1 MSLNVA
7 SALRDFFASA
17 ARQIKKEPLGLVAA
31 IVSVLG
37 LAWPA
42 YVAINR
48 QCDITTLLHLVDLEA
63 DIAKTHDV
71 GRLDDLFAPDA
82 TVIKWEPPSGA
93 TEAALKEERWIGLD
107 QIRER
112 YKTLPPFPVLTHTH
126 VRING
131 YWPWAT
137 TAWATSST
145 VGLMS
150 WDNQMIRISRPDAD
164 RWEFR
169 KARIGWWPFREWR
182 VENFEYHY
190 SSRH

>member
-1 MSLNVA
+1 MSRNVA
-7 SALRDFFASA
+7 SPLRDFFAA
-17 ARQIKKEPLGLVAA
+17 VVRQVRKEPLGLIAI
-31 IVSVLG
+31 IVSVIG
-37 LAWPA
+37 LAWPM

-48 QCDITTLLHLVDLEA
+48 QCDIATILRLVDLEA
-63 DIAKTHDV
+63 DIAKTRDI
-71 GRLDDLFAPDA
+71 GRIGGLFAPDA
-82 TVIKWEPPSGA
+82 TVIKWEPPDGT

-112 YKTLPPFPVLTHTH
+112 YKTLPHFPVLTHTH

-150 WDNQMIRISRPDAD
+150 WDSQTIRISRPDAD

-169 KARIGWWPFREWR
+169 KVHIGWWPFRVWR
-182 VENFEYHY
+182 IENFEYHY
-190 SSRH
+190 VSRH